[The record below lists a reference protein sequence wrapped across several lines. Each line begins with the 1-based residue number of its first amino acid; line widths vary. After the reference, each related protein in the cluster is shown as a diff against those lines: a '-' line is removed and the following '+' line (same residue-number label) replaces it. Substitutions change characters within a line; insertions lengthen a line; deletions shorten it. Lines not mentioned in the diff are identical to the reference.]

1 MNWYLKVLKEHYA
14 DFNGRA
20 RREEFW
26 MFQLFN
32 FLALM
37 VLMIVLGGISVLL
50 EVPALMSLVGIYVLA
65 IIVPSLALV
74 VRRLHD
80 TGKSGW
86 FYLITFIPLIGGI
99 WLLIIYCT
107 DSENGAN
114 NWGENPKGI
123 GNNATIDQIGQE

>member
-65 IIVPSLALV
+65 IIIPSLALV

>member
-65 IIVPSLALV
+65 IIIPSLALV

-107 DSENGAN
+107 DSENGTN

>member
-1 MNWYLKVLKEHYA
+1 
-14 DFNGRA
+14 
-20 RREEFW
+20 